1 MAQLLHLFKVALL
14 LIIASITATS
24 TAFAADADSTWLDI
38 EVGKSS
44 VLKTPKGATAIAVT
58 DPLVAD
64 IITLGHANRIQ
75 IQGKT
80 VGSTDLVIQLGAEAQ
95 PIIYQI
101 TVHQNLSE
109 LVRRV
114 NSMVE
119 GTPPRIYPLEG
130 HIIAEGNVDDLDTLE
145 HITQLLRVYD
155 ENFVNLMSVR
165 GDHQVQLEV
174 VFAEVSRTGLRE
186 LGLNALFGEPSS
198 MSVGLQSPTASP
210 TAELLQPLLVE
221 TMQKGIVSG
230 ATSAGFNLMYWNAGQ
245 ALGTVLSVLD
255 DYSVSKI
262 LAKPTLVAL
271 SGNRAEFQAGGEVPV
286 INAPTTG
293 TIKIEFKPYGV
304 IVGFVPTVLA
314 NNVIDVRFELE
325 VSEPDPAG
333 GTSAS
338 GIEVPAFITR
348 KSSSHLRIESGMTFA
363 VAGMLSEGTSFTRA
377 QIPLLGDFPFLGTFF
392 RYTRHQRQERE
403 LMIFVTPRL
412 VRPMAANEVPIYPGQ
427 AENSNP
433 TDFELFMLGLDH
445 RTGSRQ
451 ERDNGSSADI
461 SSTPGP
467 IGLMR

>member
-1 MAQLLHLFKVALL
+1 MAQLLHLFKVALFL
-14 LIIASITATS
+14 FIAAGVATT
-24 TAFAADADSTWLDI
+24 TAFAADTDSTWLDI

-58 DPLVAD
+58 DPTVAD

-80 VGSTDLVIQLGAEAQ
+80 VGSTDLVIQLDADAQ

-109 LVRRV
+109 LIRRV
-114 NSMVE
+114 NAMVE

-145 HITQLLRVYD
+145 HITQLLTVYD

-186 LGLNALFGEPSS
+186 LGLNALFGGPPLAFG
-198 MSVGLQSPTASP
+198 VQSPTASP
-210 TAELLQPLLVE
+210 TAELIHPYLA
-221 TMQKGIVSG
+221 TMMQKGIVGG
-230 ATSAGFNLMYWNAGQ
+230 ATSAGFNIMTYIDSVGLA
-245 ALGTVLSVLD
+245 TVLSVLD

-271 SGNRAEFQAGGEVPV
+271 SGNQANFQAGGEVPV

-304 IVGFVPTVLA
+304 IVAFVPTVLA
-314 NNVIDVRFELE
+314 NNVVDVRVELE
-325 VSEPDPAG
+325 VSEVDYAG

-412 VRPMAANEVPIYPGQ
+412 VRPMAANEVPHYPGVN
-427 AENSNP
+427 EDSNP

-445 RTGSRQ
+445 RTGSRKAND
-451 ERDNGSSADI
+451 DNASSEMSAA
-461 SSTPGP
+461 PGP